1 MMTSVESP
9 EGQLNT
15 RAGLPLGCTASSILQ
30 GQDFDFGK
38 YEPENSTDFYPFYL
52 RPPR

>member
-15 RAGLPLGCTASSILQ
+15 RAGLALAGCTSSILQ
-30 GQDFDFGK
+30 GQDFDFG
-38 YEPENSTDFYPFYL
+38 E
-52 RPPR
+52 